1 MSESPLLNHIPA
13 LQLREVT
20 KQYGRIVAADN
31 VSLTID
37 REIFGLLGANGAG
50 KSTLMKA
57 ILGLIKTDAGQIHV
71 CGYHTRH
78 QPIEAKKRIG
88 YLPEELHLY
97 DRLTG
102 WEFLTFMAGLK
113 GLDHA
118 DAIERELDYFGLH
131 EKRHLLIEEYSLG
144 MKKKVGLIAAMMG
157 APPLILLDEPLNG
170 LDAESMRLLRLRIEE
185 LHQRGSTFVIS
196 SHVMGLVERL
206 CHRVAVLKRGRIV
219 IEGAPRHLRD
229 IAGMAGEPFEDVFLH
244 FAR

>member
-1 MSESPLLNHIPA
+1 MRESPLLNHVPA
-13 LQLREVT
+13 LQLHEVT
-20 KQYGRIVAADN
+20 KRYGRVVAAERI
-31 VSLTID
+31 SLTID

-50 KSTLMKA
+50 KSTLLKA

-102 WEFLTFMAGLK
+102 WEFLNFIAGLK
-113 GLDHA
+113 GLNHNDQ
-118 DAIERELDYFGLH
+118 IEQELDYFGLH
-131 EKRHLLIEEYSLG
+131 DKRHLLIEEYSLG

-185 LHQRGSTFVIS
+185 LHRRGSTFVIS
-196 SHVMGLVERL
+196 SHVMGFVERL
-206 CHRVAVLKRGRIV
+206 CHRVAVLKRGQLV
-219 IEGAPRHLRD
+219 IEGTPHHLRSV
-229 IAGMAGEPFEDVFLH
+229 AGMNHEPFEDVFLH